1 MDKNQFD
8 PANPDQTPPL
18 PQACALG
25 AQHMLAMFA
34 GNVTVPI
41 IIAFAIGA
49 SVEDR
54 IFLIQAAMVVA
65 GIATLIQTVGMG
77 PAGARLPIMQGT
89 SFGFL
94 PVCIPIAK
102 AHGLGAVFGGAIV
115 AGLAQIGL
123 ALALP
128 KIRRFM
134 PPLVSGVVVLTIG
147 LALLPVGLEYA
158 AGGVPLKGKPEFG
171 SFRHLGLAAL
181 VLGLTL
187 FFRFGMR
194 GFPSAAAVLLAM
206 AAGYLAAAA
215 LGMVD
220 WQRVTSAAWFAPPSP
235 LKYGISF
242 PALAVV
248 GMLVMAFVTTVETVG
263 DISGVTVG
271 GAGREPTKREL
282 KGGILAD
289 GIGTLLAAPLNAFP
303 NTSYS
308 QNVGLV
314 AFTRVMSR
322 HVVSIG
328 ALFLIVAGLLP
339 KVGAVVAVMPPA
351 VLGGASIVMF
361 GMIASAGIRL
371 IAREKLDARA
381 LTVVAVSIGLGLSFQ
396 RVPEATAAFHPQIAN
411 LLKSGIVPAALL
423 AVFLNQVLPRE
434 NGERTDALKSGEE
447 REEKAAA

>member
-1 MDKNQFD
+1 MNKSEFNPAD
-8 PANPDQTPPL
+8 PDHAPRPL
-18 PQACALG
+18 QACALG

-41 IIAFAIGA
+41 VIAFAIGA
-49 SVEDR
+49 SVDDR
-54 IFLIQAAMVVA
+54 IFLIQAAMTVA
-65 GIATLIQTVGMG
+65 GIATLIQTVGIG
-77 PAGARLPIMQGT
+77 PIGARLPIMQGT

-94 PVCIPIAK
+94 PVCIPVAK
-102 AHGLGAVFGGAIV
+102 MFGLGAVFGGAII
-115 AGLAQIGL
+115 AGFAQIGL
-123 ALALP
+123 GMALP
-128 KIRRFM
+128 KIRRFI
-134 PPLVSGVVVLTIG
+134 PPLVSGVVVTTIG

-171 SFRHLGLAAL
+171 SFQNLGLAAL
-181 VLGLTL
+181 VLALSI
-187 FFRFGMR
+187 FFRFGLR
-194 GFPSAAAVLLAM
+194 GFPSAASILLAM
-206 AAGYLAAAA
+206 TAGYAVAAAMG
-215 LGMVD
+215 LVD
-220 WQRVTSAAWFAPPSP
+220 WGRVASAEWFAFPSP

-248 GMLVMAFVTTVETVG
+248 GMLIMAFVTTVETVG

-271 GAGREPTKREL
+271 GANREPSEREL
-282 KGGILAD
+282 RGGILAD
-289 GIGTLLAAPLNAFP
+289 GLGTLLAAPLNAFP

-328 ALFLIVAGLLP
+328 AVMLIVAGLLP
-339 KVGAVVAVMPPA
+339 KVGAVVAVMPPP
-351 VLGGASIVMF
+351 VLGGAAIVMF

-381 LTVVAVSIGLGLSFQ
+381 LTVVAVSIGLGLAFQ
-396 RVPEATAAFHPQIAN
+396 RTPEATAAFHPQIAN

-423 AVFLNQVLPRE
+423 AVFLNIVLPRE
-434 NGERTDALKSGEE
+434 NSANSSDENSPAQ
-447 REEKAAA
+447 